1 MLVIVDGLTIE
12 GGEASRSY
20 LEALAEGSLEP
31 TTTALFRGAV
41 QPGMVVVDV
50 GAFLGQYSLPAARA
64 VGPTGKVVAF
74 EPDPR
79 NFAYL
84 VKNVERNGLSDRVK
98 TVPQAVTDRTGET
111 TLYLDPEV
119 GSGSSVVFRRRR
131 AVATE
136 TVPTVR
142 LDDALGHSISPDVI
156 KLDIEGGEVSAL
168 DGMAETIRGA
178 KPDLAMFI
186 ECFPKALRTAP
197 GAGVH
202 ALVQRL
208 ERLGFRVYVIDEGPR
223 RLFPI
228 TTRRS
233 SLWSFYVYLGLH
245 SLLVANFLC
254 VRTNDHPL
262 LTAVQSHSR
271 RIS

>member
-1 MLVIVDGLTIE
+1 MLVTVDGLTIE

-20 LEALAEGSLEP
+20 LEALAKGSVEP
-31 TTTALFRGAV
+31 TTTALFRRAV

-50 GAFLGQYSLPAARA
+50 GAFLGQYSLLAAWA

-136 TVPTVR
+136 TVSTVR

-186 ECFPKALRTAP
+186 ECFPKALRTA

-245 SLLVANFLC
+245 SLLVVNFLC

-271 RIS
+271 RSS